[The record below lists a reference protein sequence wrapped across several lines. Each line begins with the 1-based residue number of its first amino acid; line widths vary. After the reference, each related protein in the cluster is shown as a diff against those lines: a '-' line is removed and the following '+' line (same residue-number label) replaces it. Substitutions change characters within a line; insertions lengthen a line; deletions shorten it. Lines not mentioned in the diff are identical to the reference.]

1 VAIDVEIQIELEE
14 LEDLAT
20 SEEEASADGKNAS
33 GLLNNFDPFDTLAG
47 QESDSDSEDGDG
59 LPGGGDVANFSDVSS
74 EGEGDEEEGGRE
86 GGEGGALG
94 AKEVEKRAKRVREMV
109 AKLDGV
115 MDALLKWLSQT
126 SIDTGSYTGQNNPES
141 PEQHPHFLTLL
152 SIFDR
157 TILTTFKSRYTQ
169 FLLFYLVS
177 LPSFPS
183 TETTKLPPA
192 AVSDRAVSSE
202 RDNLP
207 PESNLP
213 NPHADYFLG
222 LLLHNTLV
230 PQPVPIPV
238 LTRIASASYLA
249 SFVSRALCV
258 GQPDCRQAVI
268 LCCQWIDGRLIELEG
283 LLLGSTATADGD
295 SDARA
300 ELSVFYGVV
309 QAVFLIFC
317 FRWRD
322 LLEAV
327 GDVEDGDEEEQE
339 DTKKRWLNELSVV
352 QRLIVS
358 PLNPLKV
365 RMTFEQLV
373 IQPKISPLSRSALQ
387 TSSFNSLVY
396 PKKSASS
403 TASRSSRVTDAPQT
417 LPLPPR
423 ALKTL
428 ETQHLPQ

>member
-1 VAIDVEIQIELEE
+1 LIVERAVAIDVEIQVELEE

-20 SEEEASADGKNAS
+20 SGEGAEADGKDSS
-33 GLLNNFDPFDTLAG
+33 GLLSNFDPFDSVAG
-47 QESDSDSEDGDG
+47 QESDSDSDDDDGSG
-59 LPGGGDVANFSDVSS
+59 ILGAGDIANFSDVSS
-74 EGEGDEEEGGRE
+74 EGEGDEDEEGKQGGKE
-86 GGEGGALG
+86 GTLS

-109 AKLDGV
+109 AKLDGIMSV
-115 MDALLKWLSQT
+115 LLKWLSQT
-126 SIDTGSYTGQNNPES
+126 SVDPDLPTGKNDIES

-177 LPSFPS
+177 LPSFPTAKAS
-183 TETTKLPPA
+183 KDIAAPA
-192 AVSDRAVSSE
+192 RPDG
-202 RDNLP
+202 DLP
-207 PESNLP
+207 PESHLP

-238 LTRIASASYLA
+238 LTRVASASYLA

-258 GQPDCRQAVI
+258 GQSDCRQAVT

-283 LLLGSTATADGD
+283 LLSGSTAAVDGD
-295 SDARA
+295 GDTRA
-300 ELSVFYGVV
+300 ELGVFYAVV

-322 LLEAV
+322 LLEVV
-327 GDVEDGDEEEQE
+327 GDAEDGDEDEQG
-339 DTKKRWLNELSVV
+339 DTKKRWISELSVV

-365 RMTFEQLV
+365 RLFSLEEYYFNIMMCYRLGLR
-373 IQPKISPLSRSALQ
+373 PKCRPSILSRFPERRFRL
-387 TSSFNSLVY
+387 
-396 PKKSASS
+396 
-403 TASRSSRVTDAPQT
+403 
-417 LPLPPR
+417 LPVD
-423 ALKTL
+423 
-428 ETQHLPQ
+428 H

>member
-1 VAIDVEIQIELEE
+1 MAIDVEIQVELEE

-20 SEEEASADGKNAS
+20 SGAEADADGKNSS
-33 GLLNNFDPFDTLAG
+33 GLLSNFDPFDTLAG
-47 QESDSDSEDGDG
+47 QESDSDSDDDDENGIPGAGDI
-59 LPGGGDVANFSDVSS
+59 ANFSDVSS
-74 EGEGDEEEGGRE
+74 EGEGDEDEESKEGGKE
-86 GGEGGALG
+86 GPLST
-94 AKEVEKRAKRVREMV
+94 KEVEKRAKRVREMV
-109 AKLDGV
+109 AKLDGIMNV
-115 MDALLKWLSQT
+115 LLKWLSQT
-126 SIDTGSYTGQNNPES
+126 SVDSDAPTGKNDVDALQ
-141 PEQHPHFLTLL
+141 QHPHFLTLL

-183 TETTKLPPA
+183 AKASKGITA
-192 AVSDRAVSSE
+192 AADA
-202 RDNLP
+202 DGDLP
-207 PESNLP
+207 PESHLP

-258 GQPDCRQAVI
+258 GQSDCRQAVT
-268 LCCQWIDGRLIELEG
+268 LCCQWIEGRLIELEG
-283 LLLGSTATADGD
+283 LLSGSTAAVDGD
-295 SDARA
+295 GDARA
-300 ELSVFYGVV
+300 ELSVFYAVV

-322 LLEAV
+322 LLEV
-327 GDVEDGDEEEQE
+327 IGDGEDGDEGEQE
-339 DTKKRWLNELSVV
+339 ETKKRWINELNVV

-365 RMTFEQLV
+365 R
-373 IQPKISPLSRSALQ
+373 
-387 TSSFNSLVY
+387 SFCSE
-396 PKKSASS
+396 K
-403 TASRSSRVTDAPQT
+403 
-417 LPLPPR
+417 
-423 ALKTL
+423 
-428 ETQHLPQ
+428 